1 MSDLVYVS
9 GHKNPDSDSV
19 CAAISYS
26 YLLNKTGKYHAVP
39 VRLGNVNRETEFI
52 LKSFHA
58 QIPMLLKSV
67 KQKVEDLDYDKVTVF
82 SKDLTLKTA
91 WSLMKAKGLKSAPV
105 LDDHG
110 KLLGLLSSTNILEGY
125 MGEWDSDALKKA
137 HTPVENVVDT
147 LEAKALFLSK
157 DLKYVNGTVHIVSMT
172 TDGSRDY
179 IKENDI
185 AILGGDRKH
194 AIRYLA
200 DTHVGMIIL
209 TGHFDIDDEDLAYCK
224 DKNVSVISTPYN
236 TFVASQ
242 QIVQAIPVE
251 FAMQKGNL
259 TVFTT
264 DDTVESLKEVMS
276 NTRYRS
282 YPVVDMSG
290 NVLGTIS
297 RFALI
302 KGEKK
307 KIIQV
312 DHNERGQAVDG
323 IEEAEILQVI
333 DHHRIAD
340 FQTVGPVYYRA
351 EPLGCTC
358 TIIKKM
364 FDEQEV
370 EIPPEI
376 AGIMLGAIL
385 SDTLIFKSP
394 TCTPFDK
401 KTAYRLAE
409 IAGVDPVEFGME
421 MFKAGTS
428 LVGKSVEEIFNQDY
442 KSFNIGDCKIGVAQV
457 NTMDIEGFAPYK
469 AEMLAY
475 MEKVCE
481 DNNYDFDVLLLTDVI
496 NANSEVFVAG
506 GKPHFVEKA
515 FNVTLDDHEATLPG
529 VISRKKQVVPALTEA
544 ING

>member
-1 MSDLVYVS
+1 
-9 GHKNPDSDSV
+9 
-19 CAAISYS
+19 
-26 YLLNKTGKYHAVP
+26 
-39 VRLGNVNRETEFI
+39 
-52 LKSFHA
+52 
-58 QIPMLLKSV
+58 
-67 KQKVEDLDYDKVTVF
+67 
-82 SKDLTLKTA
+82 
-91 WSLMKAKGLKSAPV
+91 
-105 LDDHG
+105 
-110 KLLGLLSSTNILEGY
+110 
-125 MGEWDSDALKKA
+125 
-137 HTPVENVVDT
+137 
-147 LEAKALFLSK
+147 
-157 DLKYVNGTVHIVSMT
+157 
-172 TDGSRDY
+172 
-179 IKENDI
+179 
-185 AILGGDRKH
+185 
-194 AIRYLA
+194 
-200 DTHVGMIIL
+200 
-209 TGHFDIDDEDLAYCK
+209 
-224 DKNVSVISTPYN
+224 
-236 TFVASQ
+236 
-242 QIVQAIPVE
+242 
-251 FAMQKGNL
+251 
-259 TVFTT
+259 
-264 DDTVESLKEVMS
+264 MS